1 MISDWQFAVVIVTTR
16 ARGSTCDCYQDS
28 NGGRTYT
35 QGPGDLLGRS
45 SRRAQRLPHSAAHII
60 VGLMS
65 VVTREAYHQRR
76 IF

>member
-1 MISDWQFAVVIVTTR
+1 LTR
-16 ARGSTCDCYQDS
+16 DCYQGND
-28 NGGRTYT
+28 GGRTDA

-45 SRRAQRLPHSAAHII
+45 CRRAQRLPHSAVHII

-76 IF
+76 IC